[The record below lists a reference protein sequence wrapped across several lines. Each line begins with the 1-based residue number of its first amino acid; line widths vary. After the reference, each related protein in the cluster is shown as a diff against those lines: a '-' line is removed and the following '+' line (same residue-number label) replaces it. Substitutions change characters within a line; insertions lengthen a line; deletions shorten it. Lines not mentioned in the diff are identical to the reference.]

1 MRVIDVK
8 ITEEE
13 VKRLRH
19 AAAVCAGEHARCEAL
34 ATAPMLEM
42 EQEVAL
48 KREGFAAMQSCE
60 LLRWLAGDREERP

>member
-19 AAAVCAGEHARCEAL
+19 AAAICAGEHARCQAL
-34 ATAPMLEM
+34 ATAPDLEL
-42 EQEVAL
+42 EDEVAL
-48 KREGFAAMQSCE
+48 RREGKAAIESCE
-60 LLRWLAGDREERP
+60 LLRWLAGDREDRP